1 MYGSPKNLN
10 QKFSNMQQIVILLES
25 IKRGQ
30 EPLWDDPR
38 RGLNLE
44 LPDQDQMNAA
54 QLESLNQNIPVS
66 RILNASSYDL
76 EVLKKAV
83 TLLVY
88 EAVELEIDPSA
99 DPIKIVNQIF
109 DVLPEIIDNV
119 LRQNHQYFNTLGEE
133 ISVSPLML
141 SMIGGALVQ
150 PSLIYLA
157 SRCVPQYLDAWES
170 KECPVCGRLPSVVIK
185 SESEVWRFKC
195 SYCRAEYKMDVFSC
209 PSCGI
214 SGEGEKEFLLVGD
227 NQEFELVGC
236 PECRRYYKII
246 NIAKL
251 KEQIPEGLEDP
262 YTEILDEVALEKGFI
277 RLDED
282 PA

>member
-1 MYGSPKNLN
+1 MYGSPNNLN

-25 IKRGQ
+25 IQRGQ

-54 QLESLNQNIPVS
+54 QLESLNQNIHVS

-99 DPIKIVNQIF
+99 DPIKMVNQIF

-119 LRQNHQYFNTLGEE
+119 LKQNHQYFNALGEE

-214 SGEGEKEFLLVGD
+214 SGEGDKEFLLVGD

>member
-1 MYGSPKNLN
+1 MYRSPKKLN
-10 QKFSNMQQIVILLES
+10 QKFSNMQQKIMLIES
-25 IKRGQ
+25 IQRGQ
-30 EPLWDDPR
+30 EPLWNDPR
-38 RGLNLE
+38 RGLTLE
-44 LPDQDQMNAA
+44 LPDQEQMKAV
-54 QLESLNQNIPVS
+54 QGESLNQNIPVS
-66 RILNASSYDL
+66 RILTASSYDL
-76 EVLKKAV
+76 EALRKAA

-88 EAVELEIDPSA
+88 EAVELEIDPIT

-109 DVLPEIIDNV
+109 DVLPEIIDNI

-209 PSCGI
+209 PNCGM
-214 SGEGEKEFLLVGD
+214 SGEGEKEFLIVGD
-227 NQEFELVGC
+227 NQEFEVVGC

-246 NIAKL
+246 NIAKVG
-251 KEQIPEGLEDP
+251 EQIPEGLEDP
-262 YTEILDEVALEKGFI
+262 YTEILDEVASEKGFI
-277 RLDED
+277 RLDEG

>member
-1 MYGSPKNLN
+1 MYGSPKNLD
-10 QKFSNMQQIVILLES
+10 QKFSNKQQIVMLLES
-25 IKRGQ
+25 IQRGQ
-30 EPLWDDPR
+30 EPLWNDPR
-38 RGLNLE
+38 RGLNIE
-44 LPDQDQMNAA
+44 IPDQEQMKAV

-66 RILNASSYDL
+66 RILNSSSYDL

-88 EAVELEIDPSA
+88 EAVELEIDPST

-109 DVLPEIIDNV
+109 EVLPEIIDNV
-119 LRQNHQYFNTLGEE
+119 LKQNHQYFDTLGEE

>member
-1 MYGSPKNLN
+1 MYRSPKKLN
-10 QKFSNMQQIVILLES
+10 QKFSNMQQKIMLIES
-25 IKRGQ
+25 IQRGQ
-30 EPLWDDPR
+30 EPLWNDPR
-38 RGLNLE
+38 RGLTLE
-44 LPDQDQMNAA
+44 LPDQEQMKAV
-54 QLESLNQNIPVS
+54 QGESLNQNIPVS
-66 RILNASSYDL
+66 RILTASSYDL
-76 EVLKKAV
+76 EALRKAA

-88 EAVELEIDPSA
+88 EAVELEIDPIT
-99 DPIKIVNQIF
+99 DPIKIINQIF
-109 DVLPEIIDNV
+109 DVLPEIIDNI

-209 PSCGI
+209 PNCGM
-214 SGEGEKEFLLVGD
+214 SGEGEKEFLIVGD
-227 NQEFELVGC
+227 NQEFEVVGC

-246 NIAKL
+246 NIAKVG
-251 KEQIPEGLEDP
+251 EQIPEGLEDP
-262 YTEILDEVALEKGFI
+262 YTEILDEVASEKGFI
-277 RLDED
+277 RLDEG

>member
-1 MYGSPKNLN
+1 MYRSPKKLN
-10 QKFSNMQQIVILLES
+10 QQFSNMQQKIMLIES
-25 IKRGQ
+25 IQRGQ
-30 EPLWDDPR
+30 EPLWNDPR
-38 RGLNLE
+38 RGLTLE
-44 LPDQDQMNAA
+44 LPDQEQMKAV
-54 QLESLNQNIPVS
+54 QGESLNQNIPVS
-66 RILNASSYDL
+66 RILTASSYDL
-76 EVLKKAV
+76 EALRKVA

-88 EAVELEIDPSA
+88 EAVELEIDPIT

-209 PSCGI
+209 PNCGM
-214 SGEGEKEFLLVGD
+214 SGEGEKEFLIVGD
-227 NQEFELVGC
+227 NQEFEVVGC

-246 NIAKL
+246 NIAKVG
-251 KEQIPEGLEDP
+251 EQIPEGLEDP
-262 YTEILDEVALEKGFI
+262 YTEILDEVASEKGFI
-277 RLDED
+277 RLDEG